1 MIKKSKGMKIFN
13 VINILIMIC
22 VILMT
27 VYPFI
32 NIIARSVSSE
42 AFINA
47 GAVNIIPKGLN
58 FDAYWLCVT
67 NPGFGRGYFNTIL
80 YTVVTV
86 IVCLVMTVLC
96 AYPLSKRDLPGRGIL
111 VKFIMFTMFFGGGMI
126 PQFLLVR
133 ALNMYDTLWAI
144 IVPGCISVWNVL
156 IMITFFQG
164 IPETLEEA
172 GQIDGLG
179 IFGTLWYIVVP
190 LSKPI
195 FATMILFMA
204 VGQWNNWFGPLIYFS
219 DNAKYPVT
227 LFLRNILM
235 ASQTLTTSSDS
246 INSILSQDQMPAE
259 SLKAASIITV
269 TLPILCLYPFA
280 QKYFVKGITLGSV
293 KG

>member
-1 MIKKSKGMKIFN
+1 MKIFN
-13 VINILIMIC
+13 VINILIMIG

-32 NIIARSVSSE
+32 NILARSVSSE

-67 NPGFGRGYFNTIL
+67 NPGFGRGYFNTIY

-96 AYPLSKRDLPGRGIL
+96 AYPLSKRDLPGRSIL

-133 ALNMYDTLWAI
+133 ALHMYDTLWAI
-144 IVPGCISVWNVL
+144 IIPGCISVWNVL

-219 DNAKYPVT
+219 DNNKYPVT

-235 ASQTLTTSSDS
+235 ASQTLTTSNDS
-246 INSILSQDQMPAE
+246 INNILSQDQMPAE

>member
-1 MIKKSKGMKIFN
+1 MIRKSKGMKIFN
-13 VINILIMIC
+13 VINILIMIG

-32 NIIARSVSSE
+32 NILARSVSSE

-67 NPGFGRGYFNTIL
+67 NPGFGRGYFNTIY

-96 AYPLSKRDLPGRGIL
+96 AYPLSKRDLPGRSIL

-133 ALNMYDTLWAI
+133 ALHMYDTLWAI
-144 IVPGCISVWNVL
+144 IIPGCISVWNVL

-219 DNAKYPVT
+219 DNNKYPVT

-235 ASQTLTTSSDS
+235 ASQTLTTSNDS
-246 INSILSQDQMPAE
+246 INNILSQDQMPAE